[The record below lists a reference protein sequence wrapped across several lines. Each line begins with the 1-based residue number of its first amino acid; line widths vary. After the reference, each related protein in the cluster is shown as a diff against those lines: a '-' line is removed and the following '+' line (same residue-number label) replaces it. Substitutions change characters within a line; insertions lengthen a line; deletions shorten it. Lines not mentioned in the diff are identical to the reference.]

1 VRDHNGQALADVY
14 FEDEPAAISGEIIG
28 AGRGETD
35 AVNIAKLPELLSRHK
50 TWGVR

>member
-1 VRDHNGQALADVY
+1 MKGTANLAGSI
-14 FEDEPAAISGEIIG
+14 ARRI
-28 AGRGETD
+28 